1 MADAERGANDE
12 PQPPKEEEGEEEAH
26 ARAFSV
32 DTDATFGIDEGEAE
46 QLERKWVG
54 WSRDVEENKRL
65 VLDEVEDVMLGPDG
79 WTSHSPRRDP
89 RPISR

>member
-32 DTDATFGIDEGEAE
+32 YTDATFGIDEGEAE
-46 QLERKWVG
+46 QL
-54 WSRDVEENKRL
+54 
-65 VLDEVEDVMLGPDG
+65 
-79 WTSHSPRRDP
+79 
-89 RPISR
+89 